1 MIPLQ
6 PALLAACRAPHYR
19 ACSRMDARA
28 GVGLPPGGPGGR
40 SGLVSGGLS
49 PEGGTFGAGFLRT
62 DVDLLLLLAD
72 NCHRDFWRSLRGH
85 LQFSILWA
93 VG

>member
-49 PEGGTFGAGFLRT
+49 PEGAALSGLDSLEG
-62 DVDLLLLLAD
+62 VDFITIS
-72 NCHRDFWRSLRGH
+72 R
-85 LQFSILWA
+85 
-93 VG
+93 

>member
-40 SGLVSGGLS
+40 SGLVSGGLVS
-49 PEGGTFGAGFLRT
+49 ESGGFLRGWS
-62 DVDLLLLLAD
+62 
-72 NCHRDFWRSLRGH
+72 FWRQW
-85 LQFSILWA
+85 QFALLSAENYNRTTTDHTTESQSAQRLH
-93 VG
+93 G

>member
-1 MIPLQ
+1 
-6 PALLAACRAPHYR
+6 
-19 ACSRMDARA
+19 MDARA

-49 PEGGTFGAGFLRT
+49 PEGAALSGAGFLRT

-72 NCHRDFWRSLRGH
+72 NCHRDFLAEFTRPSPVFDPVGCGLALPGRP
-85 LQFSILWA
+85 SIAL
-93 VG
+93 

>member
-1 MIPLQ
+1 MIELRRC
-6 PALLAACRAPHYR
+6 L
-19 ACSRMDARA
+19 
-28 GVGLPPGGPGGR
+28 GGR
-40 SGLVSGGLS
+40 EAGRAWCQGGLS
-49 PEGGTFGAGFLRT
+49 SEGAALSGAGFLRT